1 MRKITTII
9 LSLAFLSA
17 IAQGDGDSETIDSV
31 NIITIYKPDVAESV
45 KIEIEPKLEEPN
57 SDPIDYT
64 YSFPNISYQPKSVYS
79 PIDPIYLKEEQ
90 LEDLDDNYIELAGG
104 NYLTSYVDAR
114 IHNTHD
120 KYYTYGL
127 MLKHHAASYSNNPFQ
142 GLFSENR
149 VKAFGMREKGGKLKA
164 DIDYRRN
171 VVHYYGYDT
180 TEFDYELA
188 DINQIY
194 NDVTADILW
203 ENSSSRMENSLE
215 LSFNLFDRLSGNE
228 NTIALENLNNFK
240 SRNAD
245 VHIDLGA
252 NYNTINREIS
262 YNRLVLDILPHIEFS
277 HRKYDFDLGIN
288 VNYLNDSN
296 TSQLYYAPFLKAQTY
311 LVPKKLRAY
320 AGIIGGLE
328 KNTMR
333 EMTYNNLFLGKN
345 AEFRNPYEKLHIY
358 AGMNG
363 NFKRFVEYGIR
374 LSQRFVDDQYLFV
387 TDTNSYRNL
396 TTVYD
401 SFSVFT
407 FSGELKLDINNN
419 LDIGFAGQVYAYN
432 LSNQSEAWHLPAYD
446 AKAFVTVRLAD
457 KIYISGAYYAISPR
471 NAVNLRGEKTKLI
484 AINDLNLGIE
494 YRYKKNISGFLNIQN
509 VLNQR
514 YQMWNHY
521 NAQGFNLLLGVT
533 FSI

>member
-1 MRKITTII
+1 MRYLISI
-9 LSLAFLSA
+9 LLS
-17 IAQGDGDSETIDSV
+17 IGILHTFAQTNGGSETIDSV
-31 NIITIYKPDVAESV
+31 DIITIYQPDVAESV
-45 KIEIEPKLEEPN
+45 KKEILPKLEEPK
-57 SDPIDYT
+57 SDPVDYN
-64 YSFPNISYQPKSVYS
+64 YSFPDLSYQPKAVYS
-79 PIDPIYLKEEQ
+79 PIDPIYLKEEK
-90 LEDLDDNYIELAGG
+90 LEDLDDNYIEIGGG

-114 IHNTHD
+114 IHNTQD

-127 MLKHHAASYSNNPFQ
+127 MLKHHASSFSKNPNQ

-149 VKAFGMREKGGKLKA
+149 IKAFGMREKGGTFKA

-171 VVHYYGYDT
+171 VVHYYGY
-180 TEFDYELA
+180 EEAFDYSLN

-194 NDVTADILW
+194 NDVSADILW
-203 ENSSSRMENSLE
+203 ENDNSRMENSLD
-215 LSFNLFDRLSGNE
+215 LNFNLFDRLSGNE
-228 NTIALENLNNFK
+228 NTVALVNKNNFK
-240 SRNAD
+240 SRQAD
-245 VHIDLGA
+245 IHFDLGA
-252 NYNTINREIS
+252 SYNTINREVS
-262 YNRLVLDILPHIEFS
+262 YNRLILDILPHVEFS
-277 HRKYDFDLGIN
+277 HKKYDFDLGIN

-296 TSQLYYAPFLKAQTY
+296 TSQLYYAPYLKAQTY

-333 EMTYNNLFLGKN
+333 EMTYNNLFLGKD

-363 NFKRFVEYGIR
+363 SFKRFVEYGIR
-374 LSQRFVDDQYLFV
+374 MSQRFVNDQYFFV
-387 TDTNSYRNL
+387 NDTNSYRNL

-407 FSGELKLDINNN
+407 FSGELKLDINSN

-432 LSNQSEAWHLPAYD
+432 MTNQDDAWYLPSYD
-446 AKAFVTVRLAD
+446 AKAFVTVRLAE

-471 NAVNLRGEKTKLI
+471 TALNLRGESTKLI
-484 AINDLNLGIE
+484 AINDINAGLE
-494 YRYKKNISGFLNIQN
+494 YRYKKNISAFLNIQN
-509 VLNQR
+509 LLNQR
-514 YQMWNHY
+514 YQLYDHY